1 VVDISDPARAPD
13 ATLARI
19 PRRRFCPDTKEVT
32 GSNPVSPTALPLVRR
47 ALRQPDES
55 GFEGMATMRGRS
67 MEWPR
72 QSRITVGSAASH
84 GVSIVSSKLFPS
96 ILT

>member
-1 VVDISDPARAPD
+1 MSMD
-13 ATLARI
+13 ATAHDQTMSGPALI
-19 PRRRFCPDTKEVT
+19 GLSRR
-32 GSNPVSPTALPLVRR
+32 SYAS
-47 ALRQPDES
+47 DES

>member
-1 VVDISDPARAPD
+1 VVQVGHVVVVGLGKFGA
-13 ATLARI
+13 
-19 PRRRFCPDTKEVT
+19 EVAI
-32 GSNPVSPTALPLVRR
+32 ALPPDDQGVWFRR
-47 ALRQPDES
+47 Y
-55 GFEGMATMRGRS
+55 GTMRGRS

-72 QSRITVGSAASH
+72 QSRIAVGSAASH

>member
-1 VVDISDPARAPD
+1 M
-13 ATLARI
+13 
-19 PRRRFCPDTKEVT
+19 
-32 GSNPVSPTALPLVRR
+32 
-47 ALRQPDES
+47 RQPSDS
-55 GFEGMATMRGRS
+55 NWPPLRLGQWFPNTAQVWAGRGLGARTSMDLFDRVSLTSLVSKGMATMRGRS

-72 QSRITVGSAASH
+72 QSRIAVGSAASH